1 MKFQAAIFCDLLV
14 TLLLIVS
21 LFEKGSSH
29 KNRKSSKQQISTAMS
44 RPKRP
49 VNGRISVHTCDILDE
64 LLDDKD
70 KHEIAKVKSS
80 RCLNSACIVYLT
92 GDKLVLVSR
101 AITTF

>member
-1 MKFQAAIFCDLLV
+1 M

-29 KNRKSSKQQISTAMS
+29 KNRKSSKQQLYTVMS

-49 VNGRISVHTCDILDE
+49 VKGRISVHTFDILDE

-70 KHEIAKVKSS
+70 KHEIAKVKSLW
-80 RCLNSACIVYLT
+80 CLNSACTEYLAE
-92 GDKLVLVSR
+92 DKLILVLR
-101 AITTF
+101 AKIF

>member
-1 MKFQAAIFCDLLV
+1 
-14 TLLLIVS
+14 
-21 LFEKGSSH
+21 
-29 KNRKSSKQQISTAMS
+29 MS

-64 LLDDKD
+64 LLDDTD

-80 RCLNSACIVYLT
+80 LCLKSACTVYLVE
-92 GDKLVLVSR
+92 DKLVLVLR